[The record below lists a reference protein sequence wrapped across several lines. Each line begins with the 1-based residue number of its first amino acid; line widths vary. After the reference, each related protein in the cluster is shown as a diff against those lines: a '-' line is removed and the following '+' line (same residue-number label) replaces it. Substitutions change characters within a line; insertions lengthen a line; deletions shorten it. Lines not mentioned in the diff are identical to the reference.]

1 MMHLVHEVL
10 FDSGERLPQN
20 VALICDKQ
28 STTYGSLVAQIRRL
42 SGLLRDGGLEQGQR
56 VVVLSADKKEFLVS
70 CYAVMAAGGVAVPLH
85 SGCSLETIMETVRD
99 SEPRF
104 LVAGAADMEVFGN
117 IRNFLKTKF
126 IILRKQHG
134 GRDDSYVVSHENI
147 VLESRRDDPL
157 SVSPDDGAM
166 ILYTSGTSGKRKGV
180 FLTHRNLIQSTLN
193 INQFMGVDGSL
204 KEFVSIPL
212 THSFGFGRVRC
223 IFLVGGTMVCTNG
236 MLTPTAMNKAIVE
249 NDCNAFSAVPTVVTM
264 FFGRFEH
271 LMVQFG
277 SRIRHVELG
286 SSPMP
291 LDHKLKLRDM
301 LPNAKICM
309 HYGLTEASR
318 SAFLEFK
325 QDRGRLHTVG
335 KASPNVEI
343 AVLNHLGVPQMAGEN
358 GEIAIRGPHVS
369 SQYWNDPSLTAD
381 RISKDGW
388 LRTGDYGS
396 IQEHGYLQLI
406 GRNDEMINMGGI
418 KISPQEI
425 EDPIKNIYPSVD
437 LCVVGCPDPKGIAGE
452 IPVLCYVPQHTKIRE
467 GELIRLLG
475 SRLDR
480 FKIPRLT
487 VQMSELPKT
496 QNQKLRRQEVRKLV
510 SEHIAGMIKGKETL

>member
-1 MMHLVHEVL
+1 MKQLVHEVL
-10 FDSGERLPQN
+10 FDTGELLAKN
-20 VALICDKQ
+20 IALICDKQ
-28 STTYGSLVAQIRRL
+28 STTYGSLLMEIQRL
-42 SGLLRDGGLEQGQR
+42 SGLLRDGGLERGQR
-56 VVVLSADKKEFLVS
+56 VAVLSADKKKFLVS
-70 CYAVMAAGGVAVPLH
+70 CYAVMSAGGVAVPLH
-85 SGCSLETIMETVRD
+85 SGCSAETVQEIVRD
-99 SEPRF
+99 CEPRF
-104 LVAGAADMEVFGN
+104 LVAGAEDIEAFGD
-117 IRNFLKTKF
+117 IGNFLKTGF
-126 IILRKQHG
+126 IILRKRHG
-134 GRDDSYVVSHENI
+134 GKDDSYIVSHENI
-147 VLESRRDDPL
+147 VFESKRDDLL
-157 SVSPDDGAM
+157 SVDPDDGAM

-180 FLTHRNLIQSTLN
+180 FLTHRNLTQATLN

-212 THSFGFGRVRC
+212 SHSFGFGRARC
-223 IFLVGGTMVCTNG
+223 IFLAGGTMVCSNG

-249 NDCNAFSAVPTVVTM
+249 NDCNAFSAVPAVVAM

-271 LMVQFG
+271 LLLQLG
-277 SRIRHVELG
+277 PRIRFVELG
-286 SSPMP
+286 SSSMP
-291 LDHKLKLRDM
+291 LDHKLNLLNM

-318 SAFLEFK
+318 SAFLEFR

-343 AVLNHLGVPQMAGEN
+343 AVLNPLGVPQTAGDS

-369 SQYWNDPSLTAD
+369 SQYWNNPSLTAL

-388 LRTGDYGS
+388 LRTGDFGS
-396 IQEHGYLQLI
+396 IHENGYLQLI

-425 EDPIKNIYPSVD
+425 EDPIRNLYPSVD

-452 IPVLCYVPQHTKIRE
+452 IPVLCYVPQRTKIKE
-467 GELIRLLG
+467 GELMRLLG

-480 FKIPRLT
+480 FKIPRFT
-487 VQMSELPKT
+487 VQVNELPKT

-510 SEHIAGMIKGKETL
+510 SEHIAEMIKREGKL